1 MDLTLPSISIDAVRV
16 NQFLRPGPLRQI
28 ILTCKLVFLLACS
41 VTLGVALYDALQ
53 NKIQAVTASMK
64 LSNDLA
70 RLADEKPQE
79 QAGRRRRKMEV
90 DTTAARN
97 LFGDLT
103 PKAAVNKETAPKPA
117 PQTQLALI
125 GTFIAEDVHESYA
138 IIEDQKKKEQQDFS
152 LNDTVFGDARLT
164 AIFPDKVEINRNG
177 TKEILR
183 LDETGESS
191 SEGSTDGGL
200 PVDEFTVPENEV
212 ESALQNLPLLLTQAR
227 AVPYFKGGQSVGLR
241 LFAIK
246 TGSLYEKVGLKNGD
260 ILKAINGSSLSDIT
274 QAAKLFE
281 TLKQEKNISVN
292 VERNREERVFRYQIR

>member
-1 MDLTLPSISIDAVRV
+1 MDLTSSISIDAVRI

-28 ILTCKLVFLLACS
+28 ILTCKLIFLLACA
-41 VTLGVALYDALQ
+41 VTLGAALYDMLQ
-53 NKIQAVTASMK
+53 NKIQGVTASMK
-64 LSNDLA
+64 LGNDLA
-70 RLADEKPQE
+70 RLSEERPQE
-79 QAGRRRRKMEV
+79 QSSRRRRRMDV
-90 DTTAARN
+90 DAMSAKN

-103 PKAAVNKETAPKPA
+103 PKTAVNKESAVKPA
-117 PQTQLALI
+117 PQMQLALV
-125 GTFIAEDVHESYA
+125 GTFIADDVHESYA

-152 LNDTVFGDARLT
+152 LNDTVFGEARLK
-164 AIFPDKVEINRNG
+164 AIFPDKVELNRNG
-177 TKEILR
+177 TIEILK
-183 LDETGESS
+183 LDDTGDGSS
-191 SEGSTDGGL
+191 GPATEGGL
-200 PVDEFTVPENEV
+200 PVDDFTVPENEV
-212 ESALQNLPLLLTQAR
+212 ETALQNLPLLLTQAR